1 MPKSRQSTGTRQ
13 QSLLGR
19 QKKLA
24 LDFRRRAISKR
35 ALYATA
41 ANSVFN
47 LTAKTATMDAGYGE
61 VLDSNH
67 NPPSV
72 VPEQNAR

>member
-1 MPKSRQSTGTRQ
+1 
-13 QSLLGR
+13 
-19 QKKLA
+19 LA

-35 ALYATA
+35 ALYATE

-47 LTAKTATMDAGYGE
+47 LAAKTATMDAGYGE

-67 NPPSV
+67 NPLWFPNKTPV
-72 VPEQNAR
+72 ECVLWLP